1 MLQSLLTTANKM
13 TKSDAQDAGR
23 LNKIIFTD
31 TFLICETKPGAH
43 WKKLTRKF
51 AEWPTLLSTHF

>member
-1 MLQSLLTTANKM
+1 MFQSLLMTANQK
-13 TKSDAQDAGR
+13 TNSDAEDTGR
-23 LNKIIFTD
+23 LNKTLFTD